1 MPFLLKVERMRIK
14 IQPGARNFA
23 QVIFPDCSGGNF
35 PVCRGTDAALAEKNA
50 RRFGTVAQ
58 ITDKYQAL
66 NGNNPAFFLEPERYK
81 GTS

>member
-23 QVIFPDCSGGNF
+23 QVIFPDYSGGNF

-50 RRFGTVAQ
+50 RRFETVAQ
-58 ITDKYQAL
+58 INVKFQTL
-66 NGNNPAFFLEPERYK
+66 NGRYPAFFSEPERYK